1 MDNGTTAMA
10 NDQTIQR
17 MDPARARPDA
27 LLRQP
32 TTSRS
37 VGKTAF
43 ETRLEQALGSDPQT
57 QRRVRE
63 ELKTIVMAAQA
74 GFTDPWQLTDL
85 IFQAR
90 HPELIGADLSQSPE
104 LLDEWNEISAQLVQ
118 PTLNDLAALQS
129 PRSAS
134 ETAAEGA
141 GAPRLDA
148 SPRATGK
155 DKMAAASALDPII
168 EQAVALCPG
177 LPPQFLK
184 SLLVQE
190 SGLRPDVVNQYGYA
204 GIAQIGRREARELG
218 LAVGAPGTE
227 SDERLNPSLAI
238 PAAARLLQVKAQ
250 RLTEMAFARYG
261 TPQGAEYW
269 KFVMG
274 AYNGGEGTITVA
286 MGHAYRDGM
295 ARARAE
301 GLSGP
306 EAVAFAR
313 EWATK
318 WEHLALGGE
327 DAPLALAA
335 ARYFPKL
342 ASQKFVEIRNYP
354 EQIVARVARRRTA
367 AG

>member
-1 MDNGTTAMA
+1 MA
-10 NDQTIQR
+10 NEQNIQR
-17 MDPARARPDA
+17 TDPARIRPDA
-27 LLRQP
+27 FLRQP
-32 TTSRS
+32 AATRVT
-37 VGKTAF
+37 GKTAF
-43 ETRLEQALGSDPQT
+43 ETRLEQALGNDPEV
-57 QRRVRE
+57 QRRTRE
-63 ELKTIVMAAQA
+63 ELKTIVMAVQS

-104 LLDEWNEISAQLVQ
+104 LLDEWNDISARLVQ
-118 PTLNDLAALQS
+118 PMLNDLAALQS
-129 PRSAS
+129 P
-134 ETAAEGA
+134 AAPGQSPA
-141 GAPRLDA
+141 APGMSDRHFVAPLSGEA
-148 SPRATGK
+148 SPRVAGR
-155 DKMAAASALDPII
+155 DKMAAASALDPLI

-177 LPPQFLK
+177 LPPRLLK

-190 SGLRPDVVNQYGYA
+190 SGLRTDVVNQYGYA

-218 LAVGAPGTE
+218 LSVGAPGTE

-238 PAAARLLQVKAQ
+238 PAAARLLHVKAQ
-250 RLTEMAFARYG
+250 RLTEMAFSRYG
-261 TPQGAEYW
+261 TPQGDEYW

-286 MGHAYRDGM
+286 MGHAYRDGL
-295 ARARAE
+295 ARAREE
-301 GLSGP
+301 GLTGP

-327 DAPLALAA
+327 TAPLALAA

-342 ASQKFVEIRNYP
+342 AAQKFVEIRNYP
-354 EQIVARVARRRTA
+354 EHIVARAARRRTA

>member
-1 MDNGTTAMA
+1 MA
-10 NDQTIQR
+10 NEQSIHRTDL
-17 MDPARARPDA
+17 ARIRPEA

-32 TTSRS
+32 ATGRT

-43 ETRLEQALGSDPQT
+43 DTRLEQALGTDPQT
-57 QRRVRE
+57 QRRTRE
-63 ELKTIVMAAQA
+63 ELKTIVMAVQA

-90 HPELIGADLSQSPE
+90 HPELTGADLSQSPE
-104 LLDEWNEISAQLVQ
+104 LLDEWNDISAQLVQ
-118 PTLNDLAALQS
+118 PTLNELLALQGER
-129 PRSAS
+129 PALPS
-134 ETAAEGA
+134 EQEKPARGMP
-141 GAPRLDA
+141 GGGPGDVPLRV
-148 SPRATGK
+148 PGK
-155 DKMAAASALDPII
+155 DKMTAGEFDAII
-168 EQAVALCPG
+168 EQAVAQCPG
-177 LPPQFLK
+177 LPPSLLK

-190 SGLRPDVVNQYGYA
+190 SGLRTDVVNQYGYA

-218 LAVGAPGTE
+218 LSVGVPGTE

-238 PAAARLLQVKAQ
+238 PAAAQLLHIKAQ
-250 RLTEMAFARYG
+250 RLAETAFARYG
-261 TPQGAEYW
+261 TPQGTEYW

-274 AYNGGEGTITVA
+274 AYNGGEGTIAVA
-286 MGHAYRDGM
+286 MGHAYRDGL
-295 ARARAE
+295 ARAREE

-318 WEHLALGGE
+318 WEHLSMGGE
-327 DAPLALAA
+327 DSPLALAA

-342 ASQKFVEIRNYP
+342 AAQKFVEIRNYP

>member
-1 MDNGTTAMA
+1 MA
-10 NDQTIQR
+10 NEQTIQR
-17 MDPARARPDA
+17 TDPARIRPDA
-27 LLRQP
+27 FLRQP
-32 TTSRS
+32 AATRAT
-37 VGKTAF
+37 GKTAF
-43 ETRLEQALGSDPQT
+43 ETRLEQALGNDPET
-57 QRRVRE
+57 QRRTRE
-63 ELKTIVMAAQA
+63 ELRTIVMAVQS

-104 LLDEWNEISAQLVQ
+104 LLDEWNDISARLVQ
-118 PTLNDLAALQS
+118 PMLNDLAALQS
-129 PRSAS
+129 SAAPGVS
-134 ETAAEGA
+134 DRPFGAPPFGVPPSGETA
-141 GAPRLDA
+141 PRV
-148 SPRATGK
+148 TGR
-155 DKMAAASALDPII
+155 DKMAAASALDPLI

-177 LPPQFLK
+177 LPPQLLK

-190 SGLRPDVVNQYGYA
+190 SGLRTDVVNQYGYA

-218 LAVGAPGTE
+218 LSVGVPGTE

-238 PAAARLLQVKAQ
+238 PAAARLLHVKAQ
-250 RLTEMAFARYG
+250 RLTEMAFSRYG
-261 TPQGAEYW
+261 TPQGDEYW

-286 MGHAYRDGM
+286 MGHAYRDGL
-295 ARARAE
+295 ARAREE
-301 GLSGP
+301 GLTGP

-327 DAPLALAA
+327 TAPLALAA

-342 ASQKFVEIRNYP
+342 AAQKFVEIRNYP
-354 EQIVARVARRRTA
+354 EHIVARAARRRTA

>member
-1 MDNGTTAMA
+1 MA
-10 NDQTIQR
+10 NEQTIQR
-17 MDPARARPDA
+17 TDPARIRPDA
-27 LLRQP
+27 FLRQP
-32 TTSRS
+32 AATRVT
-37 VGKTAF
+37 GKTAF
-43 ETRLEQALGSDPQT
+43 ETRLEQALGSDPET
-57 QRRVRE
+57 QRRTRE
-63 ELKTIVMAAQA
+63 ELKTIVMAVQS

-104 LLDEWNEISAQLVQ
+104 LLDEWNDISARLVQ
-118 PTLNDLAALQS
+118 PMLNDLAALQS
-129 PRSAS
+129 SAAPATADRHFVAPPSGESLPRV
-134 ETAAEGA
+134 
-141 GAPRLDA
+141 
-148 SPRATGK
+148 TGK
-155 DKMAAASALDPII
+155 DKMAAASALDPLI

-177 LPPQFLK
+177 LPPRLLK

-190 SGLRPDVVNQYGYA
+190 SGLRTDVVNQYGYA

-218 LAVGAPGTE
+218 LSVGVPGTE

-238 PAAARLLQVKAQ
+238 PAAARLLHVKAQ
-250 RLTEMAFARYG
+250 RLTEMAFSRYG
-261 TPQGAEYW
+261 TPQGDEYW

-286 MGHAYRDGM
+286 MGHAYRDGL
-295 ARARAE
+295 ARAREE
-301 GLSGP
+301 GLTGP

-318 WEHLALGGE
+318 WEHLSLGGE
-327 DAPLALAA
+327 TAPLALAA

-342 ASQKFVEIRNYP
+342 AAQKFVEIRNYP
-354 EQIVARVARRRTA
+354 EQIVARAARRRTA

>member
-1 MDNGTTAMA
+1 MA

-17 MDPARARPDA
+17 TDPTRIRPDA

-32 TTSRS
+32 ATSRS

-57 QRRVRE
+57 QRRTRE
-63 ELKTIVMAAQA
+63 ELKTIVMAVQA

-90 HPELIGADLSQSPE
+90 HPDLIGADLSQSPE
-104 LLDEWNEISAQLVQ
+104 LLDEWNDISAHLVQ
-118 PTLNDLAALQS
+118 PTLNELAALQTQW
-129 PRSAS
+129 SAS
-134 ETAAEGA
+134 TSGQTKQPAHRPDG
-141 GAPRLDA
+141 DA
-148 SPRATGK
+148 SPRVTGK
-155 DKMAAASALDPII
+155 DKMAASELDPII
-168 EQAVALCPG
+168 EQAAALCPG
-177 LPPQFLK
+177 LPPQLLK

-190 SGLRPDVVNQYGYA
+190 SGLRTDVVNQYGYA

-218 LAVGAPGTE
+218 LSVGVPGTE

-238 PAAARLLQVKAQ
+238 PAAARLLHVKAQ
-250 RLTEMAFARYG
+250 RLAETAFARYG
-261 TPQGAEYW
+261 TPQGTEYW

-286 MGHAYRDGM
+286 MGHAYRVGL
-295 ARARAE
+295 ARAREE

-318 WEHLALGGE
+318 WENLSLGGE

-342 ASQKFVEIRNYP
+342 AAQKFVEIRNYP
-354 EQIVARVARRRTA
+354 EQIVARVVRRRTA

>member
-1 MDNGTTAMA
+1 MA
-10 NDQTIQR
+10 NEQNIQR
-17 MDPARARPDA
+17 TDLARIRPDA
-27 LLRQP
+27 FLRQP
-32 TTSRS
+32 AAATRAT
-37 VGKTAF
+37 GKTAF
-43 ETRLEQALGSDPQT
+43 ETRLEQALGNDPET
-57 QRRVRE
+57 QRRTRE
-63 ELKTIVMAAQA
+63 ELKTIVLAVQA

-104 LLDEWNEISAQLVQ
+104 LLDEWNDISARLVQ
-118 PTLNDLAALQS
+118 PMLNDLAALQS
-129 PRSAS
+129 SAAPGQAPGGPDRHFVAPS
-134 ETAAEGA
+134 SDDA
-141 GAPRLDA
+141 APRGV
-148 SPRATGK
+148 GK
-155 DKMAAASALDPII
+155 DKMAAASALDPLI

-177 LPPQFLK
+177 LPPRLLK

-190 SGLRPDVVNQYGYA
+190 SGLRTDVVNQYGYA

-218 LAVGAPGTE
+218 LSVGVPGTE

-238 PAAARLLQVKAQ
+238 PAAARLLHVKAQ
-250 RLTEMAFARYG
+250 RLTEMAFSRYG
-261 TPQGAEYW
+261 TPQGDEYW

-286 MGHAYRDGM
+286 MGHAYRDGL
-295 ARARAE
+295 ARAREE
-301 GLSGP
+301 GLTGP

-327 DAPLALAA
+327 TAPLALAA

-342 ASQKFVEIRNYP
+342 AAQKFVEIRNYP
-354 EQIVARVARRRTA
+354 EQIVARAARRRTA

>member
-1 MDNGTTAMA
+1 MA
-10 NDQTIQR
+10 TDQTIQR
-17 MDPARARPDA
+17 TDPSRIRPDA

-32 TTSRS
+32 ASTRS

-43 ETRLEQALGSDPQT
+43 ETRLEQALGADSQV
-57 QRRVRE
+57 QRRTRE
-63 ELKTIVMAAQA
+63 ELKTIVMAVQS

-118 PTLNDLAALQS
+118 PTLNDLVALQS
-129 PRSAS
+129 QAQPSAPAAPVSSAS
-134 ETAAEGA
+134 TVAAGT
-141 GAPRLDA
+141 RV
-148 SPRATGK
+148 TGK
-155 DKMAAASALDPII
+155 DKLAAASALDPII

-190 SGLRPDVVNQYGYA
+190 SGLRTDVVNQYGYA
-204 GIAQIGRREARELG
+204 GVAQIGRREARELG
-218 LAVGAPGTE
+218 LAVGVPGTE

-238 PAAARLLQVKAQ
+238 PAAARLLHVKAQ
-250 RLTEMAFARYG
+250 RLTEMAFSRYG

-286 MGHAYRDGM
+286 MGHAYRDGL
-295 ARARAE
+295 ARAREE
-301 GLSGP
+301 GLAGP

-342 ASQKFVEIRNYP
+342 AAQKFVEIRNYP

>member
-1 MDNGTTAMA
+1 MA
-10 NDQTIQR
+10 NEQTIQR
-17 MDPARARPDA
+17 TDPARIRPDA

-32 TTSRS
+32 AATRS
-37 VGKTAF
+37 TGKTAF
-43 ETRLEQALGSDPQT
+43 ETRFEQALGSDPEA
-57 QRRVRE
+57 QRRTRE
-63 ELKTIVMAAQA
+63 ELKTIVMAVQA

-90 HPELIGADLSQSPE
+90 HPELIGTDLSQSPE
-104 LLDEWNEISAQLVQ
+104 LLDEWNDISARLVQ
-118 PTLNDLAALQS
+118 PMLNDLAALQS
-129 PRSAS
+129 SA
-134 ETAAEGA
+134 APGQAP
-141 GAPRLDA
+141 GAPDRHFVAPSSDDA
-148 SPRATGK
+148 APRGVGK
-155 DKMAAASALDPII
+155 DKMAAASALDPLI

-177 LPPQFLK
+177 LPPRLLK

-190 SGLRPDVVNQYGYA
+190 SGLRTDVVNQYGYA

-218 LAVGAPGTE
+218 LSVGTPGTE

-238 PAAARLLQVKAQ
+238 PAAARLLHVKAQ
-250 RLTEMAFARYG
+250 RLTEMAFSRYG
-261 TPQGAEYW
+261 TPQGDEYW

-286 MGHAYRDGM
+286 MGHAYRDGL
-295 ARARAE
+295 ARARE
-301 GLSGP
+301 QGLIGP

-327 DAPLALAA
+327 TAPLALAA

-342 ASQKFVEIRNYP
+342 AAQKFVEIRNYP
-354 EQIVARVARRRTA
+354 EHIVARAARRRTA